1 MIAHSAAECLR
12 RFLMHN
18 LQISSLYEFL
28 YYPLCQSLLHQEPP
42 TFMCLIFTHVE
53 KYEKGGRPIIW
64 KFYPDS

>member
-1 MIAHSAAECLR
+1 
-12 RFLMHN
+12 MHN